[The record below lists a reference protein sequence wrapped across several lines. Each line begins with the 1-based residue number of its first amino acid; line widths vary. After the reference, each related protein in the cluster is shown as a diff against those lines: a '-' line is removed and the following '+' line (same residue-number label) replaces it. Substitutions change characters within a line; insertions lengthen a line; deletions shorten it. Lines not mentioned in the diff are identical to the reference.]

1 VRFEETPIAG
11 AWIVDIEPAGDE
23 RGWFARTF
31 AADEFRAHGLDPSV
45 VHCNMSFNTRAGT
58 LRGLHWQAD
67 PHGEAKLVRC
77 VRGAAFDV
85 IVDLRP
91 GSSSERHWVGIELS
105 AANGRSLYIPAGLAH
120 GFQTL
125 EDGTQMHYQMSH
137 EYMPSHVRGFRW
149 DDPAIAIDWPAA
161 EERFI
166 SERDLALPTLDP

>member
-1 VRFEETPIAG
+1 VRFEETAIPG
-11 AWIVDIEPAGDE
+11 AWIVDIEPVQED

-45 VHCNMSFNTRAGT
+45 VHCNLSFNHRAGT

-77 VRGAAFDV
+77 VRGSVFDV

-91 GSSSERHWVGIELS
+91 GSSTQRRWVGVELS
-105 AANGRSLYIPAGLAH
+105 AANGRSLYVPPGLAH

-125 EDGTQMHYQMSH
+125 EDETQLHYQMSH
-137 EYMPSHVRGFRW
+137 EYVPSHARGIRW

-161 EERFI
+161 NPRVI
-166 SERDLALPTLDP
+166 SERDQSLPTLDP